1 MVKLADTQDLGSCAE
16 KRAGSSPVIRTKS
29 GGREV
34 TFSFYRMCLKTA
46 SLHGF
51 WAYFI
56 FRKIPLTRE
65 EFCVIAP
72 LLRPLGFL

>member
-1 MVKLADTQDLGSCAE
+1 MQVH
-16 KRAGSSPVIRTKS
+16 AGSSPVIRTKS

-46 SLHGF
+46 SLRGF